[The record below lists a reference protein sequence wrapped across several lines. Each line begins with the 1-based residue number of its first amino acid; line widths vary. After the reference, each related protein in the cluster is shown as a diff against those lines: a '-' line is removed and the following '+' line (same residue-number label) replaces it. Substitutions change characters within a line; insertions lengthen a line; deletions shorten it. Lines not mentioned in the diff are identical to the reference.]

1 MEHAASYVN
10 QLVLNE
16 DDFEEH
22 GIVKGGFPMS
32 TIVSAENLS
41 YQMLGGGGKSVGGS
55 RFEDLVIPLS
65 LDTHTS
71 LDTHM
76 YQDTHYGGGN
86 TEPMIEIKP
95 KKNKMPEIIDE
106 DRFNRIFDSIIL
118 IKKRREKETKTHH
131 AKPTT
136 KTTRKS
142 KSK

>member
-1 MEHAASYVN
+1 MEHTASYVN

-16 DDFEEH
+16 DELEEH
-22 GIVKGGFPMS
+22 GIVKGGYPMS
-32 TIVSAENLS
+32 NIVSVENLS
-41 YQMLGGGGKSVGGS
+41 YQMLGGGKSIGGN

-76 YQDTHYGGGN
+76 AKDTYYGGGN
-86 TEPMIEIKP
+86 NESIIETKS
-95 KKNKMPEIIDE
+95 KKNKIPEILDE

-118 IKKRREKETKTHH
+118 IKKRREKDTKKNMT
-131 AKPTT
+131 KPTS

>member
-16 DDFEEH
+16 DELEEH
-22 GIVKGGFPMS
+22 GIVKGGYPMS
-32 TIVSAENLS
+32 NIVSVENLS
-41 YQMLGGGGKSVGGS
+41 YQMLGGGKSIGGN

-65 LDTHTS
+65 LDTHMSQETN
-71 LDTHM
+71 
-76 YQDTHYGGGN
+76 YGGGN
-86 TEPMIEIKP
+86 KESIIETKS
-95 KKNKMPEIIDE
+95 KKNKIPEILDE

-118 IKKRREKETKTHH
+118 IKKRREKDTKKNM
-131 AKPTT
+131 AKPTS

>member
-16 DDFEEH
+16 DELEEH
-22 GIVKGGFPMS
+22 GIVKGGYPMS
-32 TIVSAENLS
+32 NIVSVENLS
-41 YQMLGGGGKSVGGS
+41 YQMLGGGKSIGGN

-65 LDTHTS
+65 LDTHMS
-71 LDTHM
+71 KDT
-76 YQDTHYGGGN
+76 YYGGGN
-86 TEPMIEIKP
+86 QESITETKP
-95 KKNKMPEIIDE
+95 KKNKMPTVLDE

-118 IKKRREKETKTHH
+118 IKKRREKDTKKNM
-131 AKPTT
+131 AKSVS